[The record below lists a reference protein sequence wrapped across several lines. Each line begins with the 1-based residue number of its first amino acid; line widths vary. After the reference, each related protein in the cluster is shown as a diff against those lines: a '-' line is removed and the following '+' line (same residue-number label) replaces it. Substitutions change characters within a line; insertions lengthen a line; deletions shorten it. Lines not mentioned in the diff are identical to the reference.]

1 MYDNIMD
8 EQQLK
13 TLFGN
18 RVRELRKV
26 QNLTQEELAER
37 IWMDPQHLCKME
49 NGSHFPTLKNIIK
62 LADVFNVEVK
72 DLFSYDNSEENQLVD
87 KIKIEMK
94 KLNKK
99 ELKFLLKTITSIKEL
114 R

>member
-1 MYDNIMD
+1 MN

-18 RVRELRKV
+18 RVRELRKL

-37 IWMDPQHLCKME
+37 IWIDPQHLCKME
-49 NGSHFPTLKNIIK
+49 NGNHFPTLKNIIK
-62 LADVFNVEVK
+62 LADVLNVDIK
-72 DLFSYDNSEENQLVD
+72 DLFSYDNSEESYLID

-99 ELKFLLKTITSIKEL
+99 ELKFLLNIITSIHEL